1 MGYSI
6 VEPTLDVDADLVT
19 THRHI
24 DPPWVRWRPWSV
36 NFHRCFVA
44 LNLSVELLLELRG
57 WNVAEVA
64 VKAGGVVPMD
74 TTEGCELDVL
84 NRFPWAAVGRTAE

>member
-1 MGYSI
+1 MWSARRAWLSKIRPGFRGDRVQLNFHQGLVALDLI
-6 VEPTLDVDADLVT
+6 VE
-19 THRHI
+19 R
-24 DPPWVRWRPWSV
+24 
-36 NFHRCFVA
+36 
-44 LNLSVELLLELRG
+44 LLELRG

>member
-1 MGYSI
+1 MDSADWCSTCAGSSVVAMGYSI

-64 VKAGGVVPMD
+64 V
-74 TTEGCELDVL
+74 
-84 NRFPWAAVGRTAE
+84 